1 MISTMCLS
9 RNVYFWPGMLFLL
22 WRHWNVLALPESLQ
36 VSANEERQGFKSD
49 IFRFNYEE
57 IMLMED
63 E

>member
-1 MISTMCLS
+1 
-9 RNVYFWPGMLFLL
+9 MLFLL